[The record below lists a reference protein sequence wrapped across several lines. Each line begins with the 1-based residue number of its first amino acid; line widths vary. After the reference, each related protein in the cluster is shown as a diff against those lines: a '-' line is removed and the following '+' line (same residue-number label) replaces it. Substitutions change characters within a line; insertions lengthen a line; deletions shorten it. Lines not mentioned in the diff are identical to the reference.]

1 MWSSNGDRCD
11 VSEQWPS
18 KGRLGILGGTFDPI
32 HVGHLIVAEEV
43 RERLSLQRVVFVP
56 ARVSPLKLGHVAAP
70 PECRLRMVE
79 LAIQGNPHFGVSRID
94 LDRQGPSYT
103 VDTLRAIKEAC
114 GEGVELLFILGADS
128 LSLLTAWHRPQDI
141 LRLARLV
148 AVSRPTYKLDL
159 NALEQDLPG
168 ISMVTDLVTTIEI
181 GISATDIRTRVAQNL
196 SIRYLVPAPVE
207 AYVKEHRLYRQ

>member
-1 MWSSNGDRCD
+1 
-11 VSEQWPS
+11 
-18 KGRLGILGGTFDPI
+18 
-32 HVGHLIVAEEV
+32 
-43 RERLSLQRVVFVP
+43 
-56 ARVSPLKLGHVAAP
+56 
-70 PECRLRMVE
+70 MVE

-159 NALEQDLPG
+159 NALEQALPG

-207 AYVKEHRLYRQ
+207 AYVQEHRLYRQ